1 MRGTLLCVPAV
12 SCYTR
17 GWEASAPMRRLP
29 VPTPLAPCFSVL
41 YFSFFFFLA
50 LGSSCLHLQV
60 LWMAGAS
67 QCFLLL
73 FLLFLLSF
81 FLSHTEN
88 WNVLFPLTLKHPAPH
103 KPKLNVKPIYPDA
116 LEWWESIGRLGSCW
130 NDVSPEILGLWPI
143 KVTVWLV

>member
-1 MRGTLLCVPAV
+1 MLHTGLGSKCSHAKTPCTHAPCPLLLLC
-12 SCYTR
+12 S
-17 GWEASAPMRRLP
+17 SL
-29 VPTPLAPCFSVL
+29 
-41 YFSFFFFLA
+41 FFLFL
-50 LGSSCLHLQV
+50 LGLGILLSHLQV